1 MNVVIVGGGLAGAK
15 AAEALRTAGYS
26 GDVTLVAAEPELPY
40 ERPPL
45 SKGYLLG
52 RSEFEAAVVHDAAWY
67 AENRIDLRLGVR
79 AEAIDRAARQVTVTG
94 GERLGYDKL
103 VLATGS
109 TPRRLPVPGA
119 DARGVHYL
127 RSRAD
132 AEALRELLGTGG
144 RLVVIGAGWIGL
156 EVAAAARDSGM
167 QVTVIE
173 LAPLPLIGVFG
184 PEIGG
189 MFADLHRAHGV
200 ELLLGAQLAEITTTD
215 GAADGVRLA
224 DGTRIAADA
233 VLVGVGARPNLE
245 LAIEAGLDVD
255 DGVLV
260 DAALRT
266 SDPDIFAV
274 GDIANQA
281 HPSLGV
287 RIRVEHW
294 ATALNQPA
302 VAVAA
307 LLGQPASYDKLPYFF
322 SDQYDLGLEYLGH
335 LPRDSETRLVLR
347 GDLGSREFVAFWLD
361 SDSRIRAVL
370 NVNVWDVVDAVRPLI
385 LQGSRV
391 DPARLSDPTVAYSD
405 LAIDASSAATSTGVP
420 S

>member
-1 MNVVIVGGGLAGAK
+1 
-15 AAEALRTAGYS
+15 
-26 GDVTLVAAEPELPY
+26 
-40 ERPPL
+40 
-45 SKGYLLG
+45 
-52 RSEFEAAVVHDAAWY
+52 
-67 AENRIDLRLGVR
+67 
-79 AEAIDRAARQVTVTG
+79 
-94 GERLGYDKL
+94 
-103 VLATGS
+103 
-109 TPRRLPVPGA
+109 
-119 DARGVHYL
+119 VHYL

-132 AEALRELLGTGG
+132 AEALREVFGAGG

-167 QVTVIE
+167 QVSVIE
-173 LAPLPLIGVFG
+173 LAPLPLVGVFG

-233 VLVGVGARPNLE
+233 VLVGVGARPNVE
-245 LAIEAGLDVD
+245 LAVEAGLEVD

-260 DAALRT
+260 DATLRT
-266 SDPDIFAV
+266 SDPDIYAV

-281 HPSLGV
+281 HPTLGV
-287 RIRVEHW
+287 RVRVEHW

-307 LLGQPASYDKLPYFF
+307 LLGEPASYDKLPYFF

-335 LPRDSETRLVLR
+335 LPRDCETRLVLR
-347 GDLGSREFVAFWLD
+347 GDLDSREFVAFWLD
-361 SDSRIRAVL
+361 SGDRIRAVM

-385 LQGSRV
+385 MEGSRV

-405 LAIDASSAATSTGVP
+405 VAVDAPSAATTTGVP